1 MDNLTISREM
11 DEQLYTALA
20 SSTEITGGYS
30 FKIYLLRLISTG
42 TETNFLF

>member
-20 SSTEITGGYS
+20 SSTEITGA
-30 FKIYLLRLISTG
+30 FPCDNRKKV
-42 TETNFLF
+42 TEEKYFVFL